1 MRKDAGQD
9 ERVCVWR
16 AVAQTDSHCPFSQY
30 QADAAPVNSRLE
42 PPLPTMPGR
51 SGGRGGSQPPA
62 PSKHLKT
69 PASDKQTVKEDG
81 RDTEPAAS
89 PQQVSAGVCSSR
101 LSSVGLHNI

>member
-16 AVAQTDSHCPFSQY
+16 AVAQSDSHCPFSQY

-51 SGGRGGSQPPA
+51 SGGRGGSQPP
-62 PSKHLKT
+62 SKHLKT
-69 PASDKQTVKEDG
+69 ASDKQAVKEDG
-81 RDTEPAAS
+81 RDTKPGPS
-89 PQQVSAGVCSSR
+89 QQVSAEQTSSSSR
-101 LSSVGLHNI
+101 LMSVVWRFAH